1 MGPGVGFAMTNL
13 AAAAPPPVGD
23 GKNGTTAA
31 RFVKRASSPDIIDV
45 TYDTTH
51 CSDQNAII
59 LYGTLGNYAGYA
71 GFAQCSG
78 GNGGT
83 TYLDSSL
90 LPNAWFNIVWKNGTT
105 AGHPGYGFNG
115 VSDVPRTWTATGRC
129 TATADDSS
137 HGTCP

>member
-1 MGPGVGFAMTNL
+1 MGPGVSFALTNL

-45 TYDTTH
+45 TYDATH

-59 LYGTLGNYAGYA
+59 LYGTLGNCAGYA
-71 GFAQCSG
+71 GFVQCSG

-90 LPNAWFNIVWKNGTT
+90 LPNAWFNIVWQNGTT
-105 AGHPGYGFNG
+105 AGHPGYGFDG

-137 HGTCP
+137 RGTCP